1 MSKQDKENEVYTRKN
16 QNMLTEAKDNP
27 ETDIYENPI
36 KNGAERSMRIRPMK
50 TSPNF

>member
-36 KNGAERSMRIRPMK
+36 EKPAQIVNDDKANEDSA
-50 TSPNF
+50 

>member
-36 KNGAERSMRIRPMK
+36 EKPAQIVNDDKANEDPA
-50 TSPNF
+50 